1 VAVRRKE
8 RRGIPV
14 LSHRGY
20 DSPCVPQEALS
31 LFAIG
36 VAAGILGALL
46 GVGGGLLIVP
56 ALSLLAGLPLRA
68 AVAASLVCICATS
81 VASSVVY
88 LRRGRV
94 HLPLAIEFQF
104 FSVLGAVA
112 AGLAASALPAGPL
125 FIAFALLLMLTAGQM
140 WPTGDPG
147 AVERLLDRSRWSR
160 PGIARGASVAAGVI
174 SGLLGVGGGILNTP
188 VLHLVLRLPFERA
201 VATSVY
207 MIGMTAAAGA
217 LVYFARG
224 DMIVSAAAAA
234 MLGTLVG
241 ALPAALGGH
250 RLSARALRI
259 AFAILLVVVSLLM
272 LRRGISE
279 F

>member
-1 VAVRRKE
+1 M
-8 RRGIPV
+8 
-14 LSHRGY
+14 
-20 DSPCVPQEALS
+20 PQEALS

-36 VAAGILGALL
+36 VAAGVLGALL

-56 ALSLLAGLPLRA
+56 ALSLLVGLPLRA

-81 VASSVVY
+81 VASSAVY

-94 HLPLAIEFQF
+94 HLPFAIEFQF
-104 FSVLGAVA
+104 YSVMGAVA
-112 AGLAASALPAGPL
+112 AGLAAGLLSAGPL
-125 FIAFALLLMLTAGQM
+125 FVAFSLLLLFTAGQM
-140 WPTGDPG
+140 WPTAGRG
-147 AVERLLDRSRWSR
+147 ALERLLDRSGWSR
-160 PGIARGASVAAGVI
+160 PGIARAASVTAGVV

-201 VATSVY
+201 VGTSVY

-224 DMIVSAAAAA
+224 DMIVSAATAA

-259 AFAILLVVVSLLM
+259 AFAMLLVVVSVLM
-272 LRRGISE
+272 LRRGLTE
-279 F
+279 L

>member
-1 VAVRRKE
+1 MPPE
-8 RRGIPV
+8 TLP
-14 LSHRGY
+14 
-20 DSPCVPQEALS
+20 

-36 VAAGILGALL
+36 IAAGILGALL
-46 GVGGGLLIVP
+46 GVGGGLIIVP

-68 AVAASLVCICATS
+68 AVSASLLCICATS

-94 HLPLAIEFQF
+94 RLPVAIELQF
-104 FSVLGAVA
+104 FAVLGAVS
-112 AGLAASALPAGPL
+112 AGLGAGLVPAGPL
-125 FIAFALLLMLTAGQM
+125 FVAFSALLVFTAGQM
-140 WPTGDPG
+140 WPSRGPG
-147 AVERLLDRSRWSR
+147 AVERLLDRSGWSR
-160 PGIARGASVAAGVI
+160 PLLARGVSVGAGFI

-188 VLHLVLRLPFERA
+188 VLHLVIGLSFENA

-207 MIGMTAAAGA
+207 MIGITAAAGA

-224 DMIVSAAAAA
+224 DMMPAATAAA
-234 MLGTLVG
+234 MLGTLAG

-250 RLSARALRI
+250 RISARGLRM
-259 AFAILLVVVSLLM
+259 AFAGLMVVVSVLM
-272 LRRGISE
+272 LRRGLAE